1 MLSIDNMSNHFL
13 KVRKELYH
21 QNKTD
26 IKPKESDKVLRKTN
40 KISDVEDEIPLYRN
54 NISDKDFEYIL
65 KKQLVYELDDY
76 KTNYSYKQYNNVDP
90 KFEFNLKIQEQI
102 LKVVN
107 DKFYEKNNSYKFMR
121 LINETFE
128 IAIKLFIKEFKL
140 DENDIK
146 FIFYNDIILRKIA
159 ENFVYTLPNKSS
171 INTSNYFEKYFNSE
185 LPEWYI
191 ILHPELENYEK
202 IYSKLKFYIALIM
215 KQLNKFI
222 TINKREI
229 FSYFKYNE
237 KYQQYINL
245 ELSSHIEQVL
255 NNLKEYDNY
264 KVNYDVENTK
274 LIKNVHVYCH
284 DEANVL
290 LNNKADVNLFQ
301 INIKETE
308 HKITYNQCMSFQIS
322 LNNTKI
328 KNKSKIKQS
337 IEHMVVPIRFM
348 SIMLMNKTESFS
360 KKIIS
365 SHKNSQI
372 YSYVLS
378 PDDIFKFEGIS
389 FKFICERLEETAYN
403 EEPWIVQNWKYT
415 YGRLLFYY
423 LIDLFVNLKSNRI
436 RNSIVTLSKQI
447 VELIR
452 ELNKE
457 FSKGDETQLKKIYE
471 MLLRKYEKKY
481 NVKLI
486 ILIKNIY
493 KYNTIYKY
501 NVKFK
506 EFINFIDE
514 ILKKIENIFRSVYS
528 YCIQSN
534 DVLEE
539 HLYKGNIKYVI

>member
-1 MLSIDNMSNHFL
+1 MLSTDKISDYFL
-13 KVRKELYH
+13 KVRREKYH
-21 QNKTD
+21 QNKDTN
-26 IKPKESDKVLRKTN
+26 IKESDKVLRKTN
-40 KISDVEDEIPLYRN
+40 KISDVEDEVPKYRN
-54 NISDKDFEYIL
+54 IISTDDFEYIL
-65 KKQLVYELDDY
+65 KKQLFYELDDY

-90 KFEFNLKIQEQI
+90 KFEFNLKIQDEI
-102 LKVVN
+102 LKIIN
-107 DKFYEKNNSYKFMR
+107 NKFYEKNHLYKFMR

-128 IAIKLFIKEFKL
+128 MAIKLFIKEFKL
-140 DENDIK
+140 DEDDIK

-171 INTSNYFEKYFNSE
+171 INTSNYFDKYFNSE
-185 LPEWYI
+185 LPEWYL

-202 IYSKLKFYIALIM
+202 IYSKLKFYIALVM

-222 TINKREI
+222 IMNKREI
-229 FSYFKYNE
+229 FSYFKYNK
-237 KYQQYINL
+237 KYQQFINL

-255 NNLKEYDNY
+255 NNLKEYNNY
-264 KVNYDVENTK
+264 KVNYDVENTI
-274 LIKNVHVYCH
+274 LIKNVHVYSH
-284 DEANVL
+284 GNANVL
-290 LNNKADVNLFQ
+290 LNNKAGVNLFQ

-308 HKITYNQCMSFQIS
+308 HKITYNQCMSFQTS

-337 IEHMVVPIRFM
+337 SEELLIPVKFM
-348 SIMLMNKTESFS
+348 SVMLINRTDPFF

-365 SHKNSQI
+365 SHKNSQL

-378 PDDIFKFEGIS
+378 TEDVFKFEGMS
-389 FKFICERLEETAYN
+389 FKFICEYLEELAYD
-403 EEPWIVQNWKYT
+403 EEPWIIQTWKHT

-447 VELIR
+447 VVLIK

-457 FSKGDETQLKKIYE
+457 FSKGDEKELSKIYE
-471 MLLRKYEKKY
+471 MLIRKYDGKY
-481 NVKLI
+481 NIKLI
-486 ILIKNIY
+486 TLIKNIY
-493 KYNTIYKY
+493 KYNKIYKY

-506 EFINFIDE
+506 EFINFIVD
-514 ILKKIENIFRSVYS
+514 ILKKIENIFRNVYS

-539 HLYKGNIKYVI
+539 NLYKGNIKYLI